1 MLFVGIGN
9 NLVVLINLFGQLLEV
24 LIRSWGL
31 VERFVDRE
39 ETEPA
44 TQHKY
49 WLCSSNSS

>member
-1 MLFVGIGN
+1 MLFIRAANV
-9 NLVVLINLFGQLLEV
+9 LVVLINLFGQLLEV

-31 VERFVDRE
+31 VKRFADRE

-49 WLCSSNSS
+49 